1 MKIHAQYHLYNWLK
15 LNQIITLFVLDKK
28 IFFLIIVHI
37 GFQKIDLNNHN
48 LGSNAMSDYELQIL
62 NTEKFYD
69 QAMHNAELEDIEIL
83 SSVVPGSR
91 LHEIIHNP
99 IDSGIDEG

>member
-1 MKIHAQYHLYNWLK
+1 MSNYEK
-15 LNQIITLFVLDKK
+15 QILATEQFYD
-28 IFFLIIVHI
+28 
-37 GFQKIDLNNHN
+37 
-48 LGSNAMSDYELQIL
+48 NAMR
-62 NTEKFYD
+62 
-69 QAMHNAELEDIEIL
+69 AAELEDIEIL

>member
-1 MKIHAQYHLYNWLK
+1 
-15 LNQIITLFVLDKK
+15 
-28 IFFLIIVHI
+28 
-37 GFQKIDLNNHN
+37 
-48 LGSNAMSDYELQIL
+48 MSDYERQIL
-62 NTEKFYD
+62 ATEKFYD
-69 QAMHNAELEDIEIL
+69 EQIRAAEQEDIEIL